1 MAVTIK
7 DIARELGISPSTV
20 SRALKDHPDISVETK
35 KAVKELARKL
45 NYQPDLVALSLKKGQ
60 SRTIGVIVPEI
71 VHYFFSTVI
80 SGIEEVA
87 SESGYRVMIC
97 QSNEKYEREIGSVE
111 ALLYSRVDGILVS
124 LSKET
129 RNVDHLKE
137 VMNRH
142 VPLVMFDRVSE
153 ELETDQ
159 VCVDDREAAYNAVK
173 HLIRNGYKNIVHY
186 AAPQHLG
193 IGKKRKEGYIK
204 ALEEFDIPVREEF
217 IIKCDTIEEAV
228 ELTEQTMRLD
238 PVPDAFFCVNDM
250 TAAGV
255 MKVLKRLNYRIPE
268 DVAIVGFT
276 NGEISNLPTP
286 AITSIEQHGF
296 EIGKEAAHLLIERL
310 QQPDREIP
318 PRKKVIKT
326 TLVVKGSTVKNLT
339 YSDQQKAGS

>member
-80 SGIEEVA
+80 SGIEAVA
-87 SESGYRVMIC
+87 YESGYRVMIC
-97 QSNEKYEREIGSVE
+97 QSNEKYEREVE
-111 ALLYSRVDGILVS
+111 NIDALLYSRVDGILVS
-124 LSKET
+124 LSKKT
-129 RNVDHLKE
+129 RRLDHLKK
-137 VMNRH
+137 VLDRH
-142 VPLVMFDRVSE
+142 VPMVMFDRIAE
-153 ELETDQ
+153 ELDTDK
-159 VCVDDREAAYNAVK
+159 VYVDDQEAAYNAVK
-173 HLIRNGYKNIVHY
+173 HLIRNGYKNIVHF
-186 AAPQHLG
+186 AAPQNLG
-193 IGKKRKEGYIK
+193 IGKLRKEGYVK
-204 ALEEFDIPVREEF
+204 ALEEFQLPVREEY
-217 IIKCDTIEEAV
+217 IIKCDTMEEAV
-228 ELTEQTMRLD
+228 EKTEETMRLV
-238 PVPDAFFCVNDM
+238 PRPDAFFCVNDM

-255 MKVLKRLNYRIPE
+255 MKVLKKLQYQIPD

-286 AITSIEQHGF
+286 AITSVEQHGF

-310 QQPDREIP
+310 SQPEKEIP
-318 PRKKVIKT
+318 PRRKVIKT
-326 TLVVKGSTVKNLT
+326 NLVVKGSTVKILT
-339 YSDQQKAGS
+339 